1 MRNVKKSY
9 RGYRAPADHLP
20 DSPGSSSNDSGGA
33 LLEKYPWARAMK
45 AALDGGAGE
54 SSTTGP
60 RTSSGGSGSEPAHAA
75 SGSDTSG
82 TETPRGRPN
91 FDGASAG
98 GSSPSARIHA
108 PGQPFYELRNLVE
121 DPATEYSHGL
131 ALLVA
136 RFGDI
141 PTMRAFKAR
150 GWQKEAA
157 TEDSWLTGAILGR
170 RAESWKRVRAKG

>member
-9 RGYRAPADHLP
+9 RGFRAPADHLP
-20 DSPGSSSNDSGGA
+20 DSPGSSSNDGGGA
-33 LLEKYPWARAMK
+33 LLEKYPWAKRMK

-60 RTSSGGSGSEPAHAA
+60 RMSSGGSGSGSAPADSDSA
-75 SGSDTSG
+75 SCG
-82 TETPRGRPN
+82 TETPEGRPN
-91 FDGASAG
+91 CDGASAG

-108 PGQPFYELRNLVE
+108 PGQPFYELRNIVE

-131 ALLVA
+131 ALMVA

-150 GWQKEAA
+150 GWMKEAA
-157 TEDSWLTGAILGR
+157 PENSWLSGALLGR
-170 RAESWKRVRAKG
+170 RAESWRGI